1 MMGSA
6 YEFLPM
12 REKPSAT
19 LPEREVELEVGSA
32 CMPSLDLRNHAIP
45 LFFFFFFFFLDATRN
60 GDFISEMYGSL
71 LLKCP

>member
-12 REKPSAT
+12 CEKPSAT

-45 LFFFFFFFFLDATRN
+45 LFLFFFLDTTRN

-71 LLKCP
+71 LPKCP